1 MIYLGIDPG
10 LKGGIAIIPEGIPA
24 KAYPLPQTAK
34 EKYDLLCQL
43 CSGRV
48 TAITEKV
55 QVMGKS
61 FGAKAA
67 LSYGQ
72 GYGELIGLLTA
83 FSVKIVEVSPTVW
96 KRGMNLGKD
105 KNTSIL
111 KAERLF
117 PEVSLYPTPR
127 CKKPSDGLAE
137 ALLLAEYG
145 RRMNL

>member
-1 MIYLGIDPG
+1 MIYIGIDPG
-10 LKGGIAIIPEGIPA
+10 VKGGIAVIGESFT
-24 KAYPLPQTAK
+24 KAYPMPTTTK
-34 EKYDLLCQL
+34 EKNGLLAIL
-43 CSGRV
+43 CTTRA
-48 TAITEKV
+48 TAIVEKV
-55 QVMGKS
+55 QVMGRA

-72 GYGELIGLLTA
+72 GYGELIGILTA
-83 FSVKIVEVSPTVW
+83 LDCKIVEVAPATW
-96 KRGMNLGKD
+96 KKGMNVNSD

-117 PEVSLYPTPR
+117 PEVSLYPSER